1 MAEEAPRLNPSR
13 RATDKAKLEDLAI
26 YGVVFVVNIDG
37 EEWLIN
43 PTQVSV
49 YTEPEDDDDENQ

>member
-1 MAEEAPRLNPSR
+1 MDDEAPRLNPSR
-13 RATDKAKLEDLAI
+13 RATEEAKLQDLMI
-26 YGVVFVVNIDG
+26 YGVAFVVNIDG

-49 YTEPEDDDDENQ
+49 YTEPEDEENDEG